1 MCTFII
7 WIVTNSSYFHFQKE
21 TEIESKMIDLILII
35 IALVATFLPMIE
47 ICIYIA
53 LFLYINQH
61 NNTVAAGMSPISNAI
76 FGCEGRC

>member
-1 MCTFII
+1 
-7 WIVTNSSYFHFQKE
+7 
-21 TEIESKMIDLILII
+21 MIDLILII